1 MQVYLAPSRRTR
13 RTFYTSRVEEQ
24 GVSAYTIYNHMLLP
38 AAFRSLEED
47 YWHLVEHVQLWDVG
61 CERQVE
67 LRGPAAARL
76 AQLMTP
82 RDLSRA
88 VVGQCLYAPLVDEG
102 GGMVNDPVILKLAE
116 DRFWLSIAD
125 SDVLLW
131 ARGLAHGLGLDVAI
145 HEPDVC
151 PLAVQGP
158 KADDVMAAVFGADV
172 RAIRFFRFAVLEFR
186 GHPLVVARS
195 GWSKQGG
202 FEVYA
207 DDPDVGLS
215 LWDALWEAGQAFN
228 IGPGCPNLIERIE
241 GALLSYGNDILYGE
255 NPYECGLDKFCN
267 LDRPIEFFGRAALE
281 KVAAAGVTR
290 KIRGLRIDGP
300 AHRPAAEPWPVY
312 SAGRRIGQVRSAVW
326 SPRLESNLA
335 NAMLDR
341 EFWPVGARV
350 EVETSDGMR
359 GASVVDLPFI

>member
-1 MQVYLAPSRRTR
+1 MPVSLVTSRRTR
-13 RTFYTSRVEEQ
+13 RTFYTARVEEQ
-24 GVSAYTIYNHMLLP
+24 GVSAYTVYNHMLLP
-38 AAFRSLEED
+38 AAFRSLEDD

-67 LRGPAAARL
+67 LKGPDAARL
-76 AQLMTP
+76 AQAMTP
-82 RDLSRA
+82 RDLGRA

-102 GGMVNDPVILKLAE
+102 GGMINDPVILKLAE

-131 ARGLAHGLGLDVAI
+131 AKGLAHGLGLDVNVR
-145 HEPDVC
+145 EPDVC

-158 KADDVMAAVFGADV
+158 KADDVMAAVFGDDV
-172 RAIRFFRFAVLEFR
+172 RAIRFFRFAVLEFQ

-207 DDPDVGLS
+207 DNAAVGLA
-215 LWDALWEAGQAFN
+215 LWDALWEAGQPFN

-255 NPYECGLDKFCN
+255 NPYDCGLDKFCN
-267 LDRPIEFFGRAALE
+267 LDRPIEFIGRAALE
-281 KVAAAGVTR
+281 RIAADGVTR
-290 KIRGLRIDGP
+290 KIRGLRINGDP
-300 AHRPAAEPWPVY
+300 CLPAAEPWPVLA
-312 SAGRRIGQVRSAVW
+312 AGRRVGEVRSAVW
-326 SPRLESNLA
+326 SPRLQANIA
-335 NAMLDR
+335 NAMIDR
-341 EFWPVGARV
+341 EFWPAGTQV
-350 EVETSDGMR
+350 EVEMPG
-359 GASVVDLPFI
+359 GAVTATVVDLPFV